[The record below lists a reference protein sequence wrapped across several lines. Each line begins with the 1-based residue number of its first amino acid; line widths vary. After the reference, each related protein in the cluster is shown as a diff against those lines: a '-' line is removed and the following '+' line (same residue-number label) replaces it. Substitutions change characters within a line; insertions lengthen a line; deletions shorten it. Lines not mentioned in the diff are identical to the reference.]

1 MKKRNEAKNG
11 TSADQHFGPF
21 SIQKGFKPAFFEQQ
35 SKFNVEQHNEFC
47 FCGEIQIANKL
58 TKYKIKFGVLYLK
71 I

>member
-1 MKKRNEAKNG
+1 MRPKNG

-35 SKFNVEQHNEFC
+35 SKFNVRQHNEFC
-47 FCGEIQIANKL
+47 FCGEIQITNKL